1 MTVYRPP
8 RIIQHLNELMERHGW
23 LRDDDLR
30 NLALELGEPLHRVE
44 GVAFNSG
51 DYAFAITFTQ
61 LNAAAKG

>member
-30 NLALELGEPLHRVE
+30 NLALELGEPLHRVR
-44 GVAFNSG
+44 GRLQRA
-51 DYAFAITFTQ
+51 
-61 LNAAAKG
+61 LR